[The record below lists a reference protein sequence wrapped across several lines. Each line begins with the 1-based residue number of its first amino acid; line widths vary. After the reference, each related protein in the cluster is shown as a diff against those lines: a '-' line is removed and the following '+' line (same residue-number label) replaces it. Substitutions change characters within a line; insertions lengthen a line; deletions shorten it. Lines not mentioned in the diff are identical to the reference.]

1 MEKNILVFRWD
12 SCDVD
17 DPYVMDPASSYNNLF
32 ISGIKGDTMAGWDEF
47 AVKID
52 SLDLRKPLFP
62 L

>member
-1 MEKNILVFRWD
+1 MEKNVVFRWD

-17 DPYVMDPASSYNNLF
+17 DPHVMDPASFYNNLF
-32 ISGIKGDTMAGWDEF
+32 ISGMKGKYIMAGWAEF
-47 AVKID
+47 AEKID